1 MSEPTIR
8 IDIYSRP
15 DCHLCD
21 EAKEVIERVRCRF
34 PFSIRVINIET
45 DPELEKAY
53 GEQIPVV
60 FINGNKAFKYHVD
73 EAELERKVKKLCK
86 TSTS

>member
-1 MSEPTIR
+1 MIMESSVQ

-15 DCHLCD
+15 GCHLCD
-21 EAKEVIERVRCRF
+21 DAKEVVERVRRRF
-34 PFSIRVINIET
+34 PFSLRVVDIET

-60 FINGNKAFKYHVD
+60 FINGHKAFKYHVD
-73 EAELERKVKKLCK
+73 EDQFEKQVRRLWK
-86 TSTS
+86 T

>member
-1 MSEPTIR
+1 MESSVQ

-15 DCHLCD
+15 GCHLCD
-21 EAKEVIERVRCRF
+21 DAKEVVERVRRRF
-34 PFSIRVINIET
+34 PFSLRVVDIET
-45 DPELEKAY
+45 DPELEKTY

-73 EAELERKVKKLCK
+73 EHELEQKVKRLWK
-86 TSTS
+86 T

>member
-1 MSEPTIR
+1 MESSVQ

-15 DCHLCD
+15 GCHLCD
-21 EAKEVIERVRCRF
+21 DAKKVVERVRQRF
-34 PFSIRVINIET
+34 PFSLRVIDIET

-73 EAELERKVKKLCK
+73 EDALEQKVKRLWK
-86 TSTS
+86 T